1 MSGIVVLPVTE
12 WWLDCP
18 HCGVDQY
25 GHGAGVIWFA
35 PSRGI
40 CETGHFLAYVAR
52 VGRIDS

>member
-40 CETGHFLAYVAR
+40 CETGHFLAYV
-52 VGRIDS
+52 GRNCRMGA